1 MSERDLV
8 VTISGSVTRDPTSRP
23 VTVSWRVTAGPHETA
38 EEIGKAITEACRQL
52 NSALKEAVK

>member
-1 MSERDLV
+1 MNARDLV
-8 VTISGSVTRDPTSRP
+8 ITISGSITKDPTSRP
-23 VTVSWRVTAGPHETA
+23 VTASWRVTAGAHETP